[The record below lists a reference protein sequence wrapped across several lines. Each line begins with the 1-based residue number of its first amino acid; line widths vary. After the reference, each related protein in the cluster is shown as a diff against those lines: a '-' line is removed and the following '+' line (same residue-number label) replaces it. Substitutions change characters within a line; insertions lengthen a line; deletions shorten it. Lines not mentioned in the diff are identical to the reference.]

1 MGRVLSENV
10 VLRVDGVAT
19 AFLAGAEVPEGVEVG
34 EHVLEPEDAKPAG
47 AEVEDA
53 KPARRAATK

>member
-19 AFLAGAEVPEGVEVG
+19 AFLAGAEVPEGAEVG
-34 EHVLEPEDAKPAG
+34 EHVLEPDADAVKPSRRG
-47 AEVEDA
+47 AL
-53 KPARRAATK
+53 K

>member
-19 AFLAGAEVPEGVEVG
+19 AFLAGAEVPEGAEVG
-34 EHVLEPEDAKPAG
+34 EHVLEPEDAKPA
-47 AEVEDA
+47 
-53 KPARRAATK
+53 RRAATK